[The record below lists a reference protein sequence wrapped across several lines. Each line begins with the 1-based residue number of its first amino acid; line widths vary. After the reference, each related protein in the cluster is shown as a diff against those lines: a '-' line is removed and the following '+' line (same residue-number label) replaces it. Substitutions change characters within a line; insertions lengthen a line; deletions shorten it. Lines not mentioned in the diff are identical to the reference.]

1 MLNGVTTIRCFSAEQ
16 RFAVASAANFDIFNT
31 SGLILAFSFNWL
43 ALRLE
48 IIGST
53 TMAFIAAVA
62 IYNEKFVPAGWIG
75 LALAFAVELTS
86 YLKQSV
92 KMMAGLEGAMASI
105 ERIMHF
111 SNDITEEAEEVV
123 EHTRPAEA
131 WPQLGVVEFKDYQM
145 RYRPGLPL
153 VLKGISFA
161 TTAKEA
167 IGVCGRTGSG
177 KSSLMVALFRT
188 VEAAS
193 GSILIDGVDVS
204 TIGLRQL
211 REKLTIIPQDPV
223 LFSRSVRFNID
234 PLGEHTDDAIWAAL
248 RKCHLDT
255 AILAL
260 PGNLEQVVAE
270 GGESF
275 SVGERQLM
283 CFARAILRSTKILL
297 LDEATA
303 SIDNDTDALIQRMM
317 RVDFRDRTTIT
328 IAHRLHTILDS
339 DRVLAMDG
347 GRIAEFD
354 APKALLRKPGGA
366 FKGLCDAAG
375 IGLEDCA

>member
-1 MLNGVTTIRCFSAEQ
+1 M
-16 RFAVASAANFDIFNT
+16 
-31 SGLILAFSFNWL
+31 
-43 ALRLE
+43 
-48 IIGST
+48 
-53 TMAFIAAVA
+53 
-62 IYNEKFVPAGWIG
+62 
-75 LALAFAVELTS
+75 
-86 YLKQSV
+86 
-92 KMMAGLEGAMASI
+92 
-105 ERIMHF
+105 
-111 SNDITEEAEEVV
+111 
-123 EHTRPAEA
+123 
-131 WPQLGVVEFKDYQM
+131 
-145 RYRPGLPL
+145 
-153 VLKGISFA
+153 
-161 TTAKEA
+161 
-167 IGVCGRTGSG
+167 
-177 KSSLMVALFRT
+177 
-188 VEAAS
+188 
-193 GSILIDGVDVS
+193 
-204 TIGLRQL
+204 
-211 REKLTIIPQDPV
+211 
-223 LFSRSVRFNID
+223 
-234 PLGEHTDDAIWAAL
+234 
-248 RKCHLDT
+248 
-255 AILAL
+255 
-260 PGNLEQVVAE
+260 AE